1 MEPSSVPMDIRELD
15 RAAWEGALGRR
26 SMGTDGVAVALRT
39 GPLGTLGREHRYRHT
54 EKTLGIHLWRNR
66 ERKLATL
73 CGCIGGG
80 CRVDRHRQHRLV
92 EELSRQAANNERF
105 VRALAAGSGAPSAEP
120 YVSHD
125 SGRKKGRG

>member
-1 MEPSSVPMDIRELD
+1 MEPSSVPMDIGQLD
-15 RAAWEGALGRR
+15 HPAWQGALGRR

-92 EELSRQAANNERF
+92 EELSRQAADHERF
-105 VRALAAGSGAPSAEP
+105 VRASAAGFGAPP
-120 YVSHD
+120 GGPWVS
-125 SGRKKGRG
+125 